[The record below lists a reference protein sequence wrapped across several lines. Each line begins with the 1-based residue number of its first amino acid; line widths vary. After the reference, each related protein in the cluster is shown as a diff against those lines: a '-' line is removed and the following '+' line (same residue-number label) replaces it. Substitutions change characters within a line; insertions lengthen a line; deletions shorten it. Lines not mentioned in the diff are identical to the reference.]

1 MVQDWFEKGLFL
13 AVIGIVN
20 GIGILTKMC
29 IAFYSAGT
37 MRNTAKMAHTEKR
50 KLKEL
55 KQEYADCSMKN
66 GQVKNVD
73 IFVDKYV
80 GNQKMVGMMLSTWNR
95 ISGQA
100 LIISIGVAFVAAFL
114 GFFYHVD
121 KEMIL
126 FTMLVGIWMVM
137 LERIVD
143 NLACV
148 SDKQEQIR
156 RNLKNYFVNQ
166 FRADEWRKEVER
178 TKQVKSTSEFVGRQA
193 KKLVEVSGKAQNFA
207 VMTEKMETEKRET
220 SSETQDNDVAEAVVQ
235 PSKIQ
240 EMKLL
245 KAELQKDRAQENK
258 MTTEKM
264 SSEKVNT
271 EISEEINTE
280 EINSEEIS
288 TEGISTERISTERIS
303 VEEMSAE
310 EIGTEEMISK
320 EIKAEENAE
329 RRILQQ
335 KRLETEM
342 QTEMQATNAESDI
355 NEIKYCGK
363 RDMMSGRKHKK
374 NRAEM
379 RNAEREKAM
388 LLAEKKTQRASVVAI
403 NQLERKE
410 EKTETEENETKENG
424 TSMKI
429 EADDREKSKNNQLI
443 EEVLKEFLA
452 I

>member
-100 LIISIGVAFVAAFL
+100 LIISVGVAFVAAFL

-288 TEGISTERISTERIS
+288 TEGISTE
-303 VEEMSAE
+303 
-310 EIGTEEMISK
+310 EIGTEEMISE
-320 EIKAEENAE
+320 EIKVEENAE
-329 RRILQQ
+329 KRILQQ
-335 KRLETEM
+335 RRLETEM
-342 QTEMQATNAESDI
+342 PTEMQATNAESDI
-355 NEIKYCGK
+355 NEIKYCRK

-388 LLAEKKTQRASVVAI
+388 LLAEKKTQRAAVVAI

-424 TSMKI
+424 ASMKI